1 MDAQTSLVKDP
12 LCPICR
18 APLFGRVIWI
28 KDTGN
33 CHDTC
38 IQELVQ
44 EEIAARTIATTDQ
57 AA

>member
-1 MDAQTSLVKDP
+1 MYAQTSLVKDP
-12 LCPICR
+12 ICPICR
-18 APLFGRVIWI
+18 QPLFGRVIWI

-38 IQELVQ
+38 VQELVQ
-44 EEIAARTIATTDQ
+44 EEIAARTVATTDQ